1 LQLGAVEIREH
12 STAGAH
18 LSLECVGIKLLGKL
32 IFLTRN
38 SDLFNAAVSDAGVFV
53 CGNAADLP
61 LQRLAV
67 LPYKTGR
74 GGIAVVLDLLD
85 IGAHKCG

>member
-1 LQLGAVEIREH
+1 
-12 STAGAH
+12 
-18 LSLECVGIKLLGKL
+18 LECVCIKLLGKL

-38 SDLFNAAVSDAGVFV
+38 RDLLNAAVSDAGVFV

-61 LQRLAV
+61 LQRLAI
-67 LPYKTGR
+67 LPYKTR
-74 GGIAVVLDLLD
+74 GGSISVVLNLLD